1 MSQEPGRKPLT
12 RGHDRKLGGVASGL
26 AEYFDIDPT
35 LVRVLWV
42 VALFVGPL
50 GFGAVLA
57 YLVLWVIMPAPQG
70 DAPAS
75 STSGGGRAMDPS
87 MLLGVVILALGL
99 LLLMRSSWIWMPWFA
114 WGGFSLFWP
123 GLLIILGA
131 FIIYS
136 ARQKA

>member
-1 MSQEPGRKPLT
+1 LT

-70 DAPAS
+70 DAPAVPS
-75 STSGGGRAMDPS
+75 GSGGGRGAMDPS